1 MFLGENAY
9 NQKLYGKRIIV
20 HRTISASGGGTYR
33 LRNEHGKVV
42 VEKRVREEL
51 DRILSCFNIQIENP
65 IGMTFSS
72 TITYLNISMQH
83 FYSFSSALLTQDTAK
98 TFLFKC
104 QPEKL
109 YEFFMKATQLEECKT
124 IIKETVEEL
133 QKARSML
140 ALKTENFGNLQ
151 KERDS
156 WKKKYDFYKKLQAR

>member
-65 IGMTFSS
+65 IGMCPIRLS
-72 TITYLNISMQH
+72 LP
-83 FYSFSSALLTQDTAK
+83 K
-98 TFLFKC
+98 
-104 QPEKL
+104 
-109 YEFFMKATQLEECKT
+109 
-124 IIKETVEEL
+124 
-133 QKARSML
+133 
-140 ALKTENFGNLQ
+140 
-151 KERDS
+151 
-156 WKKKYDFYKKLQAR
+156 

>member
-65 IGMTFSS
+65 IGRCQIRLLFSK
-72 TITYLNISMQH
+72 Y
-83 FYSFSSALLTQDTAK
+83 
-98 TFLFKC
+98 FL
-104 QPEKL
+104 QI
-109 YEFFMKATQLEECKT
+109 FFNFLQL
-124 IIKETVEEL
+124 
-133 QKARSML
+133 S
-140 ALKTENFGNLQ
+140 
-151 KERDS
+151 
-156 WKKKYDFYKKLQAR
+156 